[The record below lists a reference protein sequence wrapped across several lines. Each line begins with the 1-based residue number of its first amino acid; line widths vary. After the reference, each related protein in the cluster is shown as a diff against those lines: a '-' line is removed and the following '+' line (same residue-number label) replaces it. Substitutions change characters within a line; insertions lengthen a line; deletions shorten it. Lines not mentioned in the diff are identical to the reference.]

1 MSMSD
6 APASLGADSAL
17 VAEPAA
23 DAPDVETAIG
33 DLQTHLNL
41 IFARTRAL
49 WKESAAR
56 IAPDLQVGS
65 YKLLTFIDRAGTAS
79 AHELAERFE
88 IDKSVISRQV
98 RMLEE
103 LGLLESRPDER
114 DGRLRVLSATPVAQE
129 ALTALRRDH
138 SLRLHAV
145 MAELSPDEIRAAS
158 KVFRLLSE
166 V

>member
-1 MSMSD
+1 MIT
-6 APASLGADSAL
+6 
-17 VAEPAA
+17 
-23 DAPDVETAIG
+23 PDVAATPAEIDTALG

-41 IFARTRAL
+41 IFARTRTL

-56 IAPDLQVGS
+56 IAPELQVGG

-88 IDKSVISRQV
+88 MDKSVISRQV

-103 LGLLESRPDER
+103 LGLIESRADER
-114 DGRLRVLSATPVAQE
+114 DGRLRVLTATPAACA
-129 ALTALRRDH
+129 AL
-138 SLRLHAV
+138 
-145 MAELSPDEIRAAS
+145 AELRSDHASRLRTVVAELTPDEIHAAS
-158 KVFRLLSE
+158 KVFRLLAE

>member
-1 MSMSD
+1 MSAPD
-6 APASLGADSAL
+6 APATLTVESAPEADST
-17 VAEPAA
+17 
-23 DAPDVETAIG
+23 PDVETAIG

-41 IFARTRAL
+41 IFARTRTL
-49 WKESAAR
+49 WRESAAR
-56 IAPDLQVGS
+56 IAPDLQVGG
-65 YKLLTFIDRAGTAS
+65 YKLLTFIERAGTAS

-88 IDKSVISRQV
+88 MDKSVISRQV

-114 DGRLRVLSATPVAQE
+114 DGRLRVLSATPTARE
-129 ALTALRRDH
+129 ALSELRRDH
-138 SLRLHAV
+138 SVRLHTV
-145 MAELSPDEIRAAS
+145 MAELSPEEIRAAS

>member
-1 MSMSD
+1 MVTSD
-6 APASLGADSAL
+6 AATATDLDSAL
-17 VAEPAA
+17 
-23 DAPDVETAIG
+23 G

-41 IFARTRAL
+41 IFARTRTL

-56 IAPDLQVGS
+56 IDPELQVGG

-88 IDKSVISRQV
+88 MDKSVISRQV

-103 LGLLESRPDER
+103 LGLIESRADER
-114 DGRLRVLSATPVAQE
+114 DGRLRL
-129 ALTALRRDH
+129 LTATASARAALVELRSDH
-138 SLRLHAV
+138 SERLRSV
-145 MAELSPDEIRAAS
+145 VAELTPEEIHSAS

>member
-1 MSMSD
+1 MTVSEAAVS
-6 APASLGADSAL
+6 ADVDTAL
-17 VAEPAA
+17 
-23 DAPDVETAIG
+23 G

-41 IFARTRAL
+41 IFARTRTL

-56 IAPDLQVGS
+56 VAPELQVGG
-65 YKLLTFIDRAGTAS
+65 YKLLTFIERAETAN

-88 IDKSVISRQV
+88 MDKSVISRQV

-103 LGLLESRPDER
+103 LGLIESRPDER
-114 DGRLRVLSATPVAQE
+114 DGRLRVLTATPSACA
-129 ALTALRRDH
+129 ALAELRRDH
-138 SLRLHAV
+138 ASRLRTV
-145 MAELSPDEIRAAS
+145 VAELTPDEIEAAS

>member
-1 MSMSD
+1 MVTSEAAMSSD
-6 APASLGADSAL
+6 VDTAL
-17 VAEPAA
+17 S
-23 DAPDVETAIG
+23 

-41 IFARTRAL
+41 IFARTRTL

-56 IAPDLQVGS
+56 IDPELQVGG
-65 YKLLTFIDRAGTAS
+65 YKLLTFIERADQAN
-79 AHELAERFE
+79 AHELADKFE
-88 IDKSVISRQV
+88 MDKSVISRQV

-114 DGRLRVLSATPVAQE
+114 DGRQRVLTATPAACA
-129 ALTALRRDH
+129 ALAELRRDH
-138 SLRLHAV
+138 ATRLRTVVAGLTQ
-145 MAELSPDEIRAAS
+145 DEIAAAS

>member
-1 MSMSD
+1 MVASEAAMS
-6 APASLGADSAL
+6 ADVDTAL
-17 VAEPAA
+17 S
-23 DAPDVETAIG
+23 

-41 IFARTRAL
+41 IFARTRTL

-56 IAPDLQVGS
+56 IDPELQVGG
-65 YKLLTFIDRAGTAS
+65 YKLLTFIERADTAN

-88 IDKSVISRQV
+88 MDKSVISRQV

-103 LGLLESRPDER
+103 LGLLESHPDER
-114 DGRLRVLSATPVAQE
+114 DGRQRVLTATPSARA
-129 ALTALRRDH
+129 ALAELRRDH
-138 SLRLHAV
+138 ATRLRTVVAGLTQ
-145 MAELSPDEIRAAS
+145 DEISAAS

>member
-1 MSMSD
+1 MT
-6 APASLGADSAL
+6 ASQTAASPEVDSAL
-17 VAEPAA
+17 A
-23 DAPDVETAIG
+23 

-41 IFARTRAL
+41 IFARTRTL

-56 IAPDLQVGS
+56 IDPELQVGG

-79 AHELAERFE
+79 AHELADRFE
-88 IDKSVISRQV
+88 MDKSVISRQV

-114 DGRLRVLSATPVAQE
+114 DGRLRVLTPTAQACSALAE
-129 ALTALRRDH
+129 LRRDH
-138 SLRLHAV
+138 SIRLREV
-145 MAELSPDEIRAAS
+145 VEELTPDEIAAAS
-158 KVFRLLSE
+158 KVFRLLAE